1 MKINTKVFGE
11 IDIEEDKIINFVNGI
26 IGFPDLKRFT
36 LIYNDEKGVNAGIR
50 WLQSIEEPAF
60 AIPVMDPLVAMDN
73 YNPVVDDELL
83 KALGDLRDDNMFVLV
98 AATIPKDITKM
109 SVNLQGPFI
118 INADERKA
126 CQVIVD
132 NEDYPVKFYI
142 YDILKARKDGEQ

>member
-50 WLQSIEEPAF
+50 WLQSIEELTF
-60 AIPVMDPLVAMDN
+60 AIPVLDPLVVMDS

-83 KALGDLRDDNMFVLV
+83 KKLGDVREDNVLV
-98 AATIPKDITKM
+98 LVSATIPKDLTKM
-109 SVNLQGPFI
+109 SVNLSGPFI
-118 INADERKA
+118 INVDERKA

-142 YDILKARKDGEQ
+142 YDILKARKDGE

>member
-60 AIPVMDPLVAMDN
+60 SIPVMDPLAVMDN

-118 INADERKA
+118 INTDERKA
-126 CQVIVD
+126 CQVIVE

-142 YDILKARKDGEQ
+142 YDILKARKDGGQ

>member
-36 LIYNDEKGVNAGIR
+36 LIYDSERGVNSGIR
-50 WLQSIEEPAF
+50 WLQSMDEPGF
-60 AIPVMDPLVAMDN
+60 AIPVMDPLAVKED
-73 YNPVVDDELL
+73 YNPMVEDELL
-83 KALGDLRDDNMFVLV
+83 KKLGDMNEDNTLVLV
-98 AATIPKDITKM
+98 SATIPKDITKM

-126 CQVIVD
+126 CQVIVE
-132 NEDYPVKFYI
+132 NEDYPVKFYV
-142 YDILKARKDGEQ
+142 YDILKARKGGE

>member
-60 AIPVMDPLVAMDN
+60 SIPVMDPLAVTDN

-118 INADERKA
+118 INTDERKA
-126 CQVIVD
+126 CQVIVEND
-132 NEDYPVKFYI
+132 DYPVKFYI
-142 YDILKARKDGEQ
+142 YDILKARKDGER

>member
-50 WLQSIEEPAF
+50 WMQSIEEPAF
-60 AIPVMDPLVAMDN
+60 AIPVMDPLAVMDN

-83 KALGDLRDDNMFVLV
+83 KVLGNLQDDNMFVLV

-118 INADERKA
+118 INAEERKA
-126 CQVIVD
+126 CQVIVE
-132 NEDYPVKFYI
+132 NADYPVKFYI